1 MVRTQAGNNLRYER
15 KCRIEATE
23 KQQVLYYIN
32 HHPAF
37 FRPIFQPRQINNI
50 YFDTQQLQYYKA
62 NQIGIAE
69 RKKIRIRWYGTEL
82 GVAQKPQLEI
92 KLKSGLV
99 GDKLVFPLPAF
110 ELSRQLTTDFF
121 IELATEGQIPDT
133 IMYEM
138 QLLQPVLVNT
148 YQRTYFQSVDKQFRL
163 TLDEDM
169 AFYHPNYWQNPSLQ
183 KPTNLNTFI
192 LELKYLLAADKAA
205 AATFQ
210 HWPYRLSKNSKYVN
224 GMDWLAK

>member
-1 MVRTQAGNNLRYER
+1 MTQTQTDNNLRYER
-15 KCRIEATE
+15 KCRIEGTE
-23 KQQVLYYIN
+23 KQEILYYIK

-37 FRPIFQPRQINNI
+37 FKPIFKPRQINNV

-62 NQIGIAE
+62 NKIGIAE
-69 RKKIRIRWYGTEL
+69 RKKIRIRWYGTHL
-82 GVAQKPQLEI
+82 GIAQKPQLEI

-110 ELSRQLTTDFF
+110 ELPRQLSADFF
-121 IELATEGQIPDT
+121 IQLVTAGRIPNP

-138 QLLQPVLVNT
+138 QLLQPVLINT
-148 YQRTYFQSVDKQFRL
+148 YQRSYFQSIDKKFRL

-169 AFYHPNYWQNPSLQ
+169 TFYRPNNWQKWPLKSRDL
-183 KPTNLNTFI
+183 PTFI
-192 LELKYLLAADKAA
+192 LELKYVLAADKDAA
-205 AATFQ
+205 VIFQ

-224 GMDWLAK
+224 GIDWLE